1 LTEQL
6 KEWIEADGT
15 IYRLNADGNY
25 DVIPPTN
32 SKSKAKAKPKAKKS
46 KKVVGG
52 ENHFPLLFFYQIRTL
67 IGCPIVGWRMI
78 LLKQN

>member
-1 LTEQL
+1 MTEQL

-46 KKVVGG
+46 KKVV
-52 ENHFPLLFFYQIRTL
+52 E
-67 IGCPIVGWRMI
+67 
-78 LLKQN
+78 